1 MGTFTQKKKKKEKG
15 ATFVQ
20 KERENIT
27 KYKAKWKPGKPRA
40 RNIKKNVTVVLMSYF
55 LRAHSVIIHGHRGN
69 RRHVYGLFCASVHTF
84 PPNRFSTKSIN
95 SPESQ
100 LERIRGE
107 DNLCVC
113 AWSESGRKCRHRYFI
128 VVVLSSRRNR
138 DLIDTTTR
146 IGEKYEQT
154 TIIFHRE
161 RAARKTGS

>member
-1 MGTFTQKKKKKEKG
+1 
-15 ATFVQ
+15 
-20 KERENIT
+20 
-27 KYKAKWKPGKPRA
+27 
-40 RNIKKNVTVVLMSYF
+40 MSYF

-161 RAARKTGS
+161 RAARKTGSWRQLVCTRLTEKVKVATVNHIYYILFFSLPPSLPFYGAYRV